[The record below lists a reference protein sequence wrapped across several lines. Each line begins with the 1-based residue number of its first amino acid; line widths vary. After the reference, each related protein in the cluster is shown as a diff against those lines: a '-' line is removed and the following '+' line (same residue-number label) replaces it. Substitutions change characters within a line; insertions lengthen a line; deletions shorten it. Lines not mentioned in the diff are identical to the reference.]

1 MDAVTGHFGLAS
13 TILNAKDGGNVT
25 TLHNFE
31 KGIVATEEDLQKL
44 TKYQQGYKRD
54 SNYDKIKDNIRDNSP
69 KIVRSEYTG
78 EEMER
83 GTGKNKAQL
92 DHVISLKE
100 IDRDPNMHLF
110 LDDAIRAEIANHPD
124 NLKWLDASA
133 NASKGDRD
141 LMEWGKEI
149 DPKTGKTN
157 FEKYGIDEKKLKK
170 FTIQPNQ
177 T

>member
-1 MDAVTGHFGLAS
+1 MQPKS
-13 TILNAKDGGNVT
+13 IIL
-25 TLHNFE
+25 FF
-31 KGIVATEEDLQKL
+31 
-44 TKYQQGYKRD
+44 YGY
-54 SNYDKIKDNIRDNSP
+54 I
-69 KIVRSEYTG
+69 
-78 EEMER
+78 
-83 GTGKNKAQL
+83 
-92 DHVISLKE
+92 
-100 IDRDPNMHLF
+100 LF
-110 LDDAIRAEIANHPD
+110 FRRQIANHPD

-149 DPKTGKTN
+149 DLKTGKTN

>member
-1 MDAVTGHFGLAS
+1 
-13 TILNAKDGGNVT
+13 
-25 TLHNFE
+25 
-31 KGIVATEEDLQKL
+31 
-44 TKYQQGYKRD
+44 
-54 SNYDKIKDNIRDNSP
+54 
-69 KIVRSEYTG
+69 
-78 EEMER
+78 
-83 GTGKNKAQL
+83 
-92 DHVISLKE
+92 
-100 IDRDPNMHLF
+100 MHLF
-110 LDDAIRAEIANHPD
+110 LDDAIRAEIANHPG

-133 NASKGDRD
+133 NASKGDRG